1 MAARERIYI
10 IPHWAG
16 LAFAFGIITVFA
28 AGFLFPH
35 SGSLTQTLGIALV
48 VAGVVALIQSNENL
62 RGLEISGCHSLP
74 APAGTDAVLELTVR
88 NASDSE
94 RIGLAVRTDW
104 RSRPR
109 ASTWVPL
116 IEPGE
121 AKTVRLP
128 VPTTRRGRFR
138 VPTLWI
144 CSVMPAGLCFAWKVF
159 PQDGEYFVFPPPRG
173 MPLDLSS
180 DSGKDLDAGRDEGS
194 DDVSGHRPYTP
205 GDALTRMDWRV
216 FARTGKLVVRSLED
230 SGGDDVVLRWT
241 DTAFLADGEQRLEQL
256 SFWIAQCLR
265 ENRSFALDLGDS
277 RRDLNS
283 SNVAGCQEA
292 LATFVIPP

>member
-16 LAFAFGIITVFA
+16 LAFAFGIIVVFA
-28 AGFLFPH
+28 AGFVFPH

-62 RGLEISGCHSLP
+62 RGLEISGCHS
-74 APAGTDAVLELTVR
+74 APAVAGNDAVLELTVR
-88 NASDSE
+88 NVSDSE
-94 RIGLAVRTDW
+94 RIGLAVRNDW
-104 RSRPR
+104 RARPR
-109 ASTWVPL
+109 VSAWVPL

-121 AKTVRLP
+121 AMTVRLKI
-128 VPTTRRGRFR
+128 PTTRRGRFR
-138 VPTLWI
+138 VPALWL

-159 PQDGEYFVFPPPRG
+159 PQEGNYFVCPAARG
-173 MPLDLSS
+173 IPLDLSS
-180 DSGKDLDAGRDEGS
+180 DSGRDLDAGHGNGS

-216 FARTGKLVVRSLED
+216 FARTGKLLVRSLED
-230 SGGDDVVLRWT
+230 SGGDDVVLRWD
-241 DTAFLADGEQRLEQL
+241 DTAFLPDGEQRLEQL

-265 ENRSFALDLGDS
+265 ENRRFQLHLGDA

-283 SNVAGCQEA
+283 GNLAACQEA
-292 LATFVIPP
+292 LATFVIPS